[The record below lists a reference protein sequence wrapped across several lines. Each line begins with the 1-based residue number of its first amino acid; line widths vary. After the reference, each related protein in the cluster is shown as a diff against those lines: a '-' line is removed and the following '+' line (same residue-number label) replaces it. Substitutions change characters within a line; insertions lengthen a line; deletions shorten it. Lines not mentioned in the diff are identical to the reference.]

1 MSGTT
6 GHAVVP
12 PATDP
17 AERSQRVVE
26 RQADGRALITPQ
38 RSSGNLAGR
47 RVKLLHAVLLAV
59 AAAAAGAWLA
69 GTRIESPADV
79 AARTAPPP
87 PSPILVPVEERILSA
102 DVVTRGT
109 VRFGLPQP
117 VSLAPSPLK
126 AAPGL
131 VTTLPVRNTQL
142 NEGDVVLTA
151 SGRPVFVLQ
160 GQVPAYRD
168 LVPGLSGA
176 DVNQLKQALTRM
188 GFDPGSTDG
197 TYDEQTSAAVARWYK
212 AKGWEPFG
220 PTREQLVAVRAL
232 EREWSDAVKT
242 KAAAAAAV
250 ATAGVAVEAARAT
263 AAHTVKAAAVENAA
277 RFGASTSADR
287 TTAGR
292 RDADGRE

>member
-1 MSGTT
+1 M
-6 GHAVVP
+6 
-12 PATDP
+12 
-17 AERSQRVVE
+17 
-26 RQADGRALITPQ
+26 
-38 RSSGNLAGR
+38 
-47 RVKLLHAVLLAV
+47 

-87 PSPILVPVEERILSA
+87 PSPILVPVEERVLSA

-126 AAPGL
+126 AGPGL

-168 LVPGLSGA
+168 LAPGLSGA
-176 DVNQLKQALTRM
+176 DVDQLKQALKRM

-197 TYDEQTSAAVARWYK
+197 PYDEQTSAAVARWYK
-212 AKGWEPFG
+212 AKGVG
-220 PTREQLVAVRAL
+220 AVRANAGTA
-232 EREWSDAVKT
+232 RRRPCAG
-242 KAAAAAAV
+242 
-250 ATAGVAVEAARAT
+250 AGVERRS
-263 AAHTVKAAAVENAA
+263 E
-277 RFGASTSADR
+277 DQ
-287 TTAGR
+287 GR
-292 RDADGRE
+292 RRRRGGDRLVSRSRPPGPPPRTP

>member
-1 MSGTT
+1 MRFSARSRSRSSSNYSPGRSNERNHRKCCRAT
-6 GHAVVP
+6 GHRPCGDVA
-12 PATDP
+12 A
-17 AERSQRVVE
+17 R
-26 RQADGRALITPQ
+26 GRAPNRWPGPDS

-59 AAAAAGAWLA
+59 AAAAAAAWLA

-87 PSPILVPVEERILSA
+87 PSPILVPVEERVLSA

-131 VTTLPVRNTQL
+131 VTTLPARNTQL

-176 DVNQLKQALTRM
+176 DVR
-188 GFDPGSTDG
+188 
-197 TYDEQTSAAVARWYK
+197 SAEA
-212 AKGWEPFG
+212 G
-220 PTREQLVAVRAL
+220 
-232 EREWSDAVKT
+232 SDAN
-242 KAAAAAAV
+242 
-250 ATAGVAVEAARAT
+250 GL
-263 AAHTVKAAAVENAA
+263 
-277 RFGASTSADR
+277 
-287 TTAGR
+287 
-292 RDADGRE
+292 